1 MVEILA
7 GVFCFHTGKMECIDM
22 NASEIKSIISEF
34 HQLPYKSVL
43 ISGAWG
49 IGKSYAV
56 ENALPDDSCMIS
68 LFGIKKAEDI
78 YHDLFFRMFG
88 KSKEKMTA
96 VASKIFDGAVSVL
109 GEFFSAAKAVGEIK
123 DALTSIVAEKDLLFQ
138 GLKKLD
144 TPYIIAFDDLERL
157 PDNIDISEVFGIIEE
172 LKKYE
177 HLKVIIVAN
186 LNEMRVHKNTFESY
200 SEKVIDRVYKIT
212 EPSFDVN
219 WDELGI
225 DSMFAKEFMSRH
237 KVKNLR
243 TMKKAQDFYEDV
255 RINGGIDNEKFL
267 YAVQHLCYGVVV
279 EIIDELYKENMSEA
293 EAKTMSR
300 MELGLAKVRA
310 LLPSRIS
317 MNYLTGV
324 WCSSSLM
331 SMIEKY
337 YSESGVFDKE
347 QYRAEYEVFL
357 KAGEVNNFY
366 KTEMEIRD
374 VVSHWKEWFV
384 AAKNAR
390 ELSRFAEE
398 AVGWTELLKEPTEEI
413 IYEFKKRLAEMLW
426 NIAIQKGTSIFTLD
440 DYSYHTN
447 YGVVSEATHEVV
459 KSLREK
465 IVLKYIDD
473 LVDSMNGRR
482 AFEVSYQLRQCY
494 QNTYYSEIVKVNSA
508 KLLRRESFPIDEM
521 TEEKYHTCYNVLYI
535 LRKTDQNSYD
545 QFVEELLEQCD
556 KMAAHRIKII
566 NRDID
571 EK

>member
-1 MVEILA
+1 
-7 GVFCFHTGKMECIDM
+7 M
-22 NASEIKSIISEF
+22 NACEIKSVISEF
-34 HQLPYKSVL
+34 HKLPYKSVL

-56 ENALPDDSCMIS
+56 EKALPDDSCVIS
-68 LFGIKKAEDI
+68 LFGIKKTEDI

-88 KSKEKMTA
+88 KSKEKMTD

-123 DALTSIVAEKDLLFQ
+123 NALTSIVAEKDLLFQ

-144 TPYIIAFDDLERL
+144 TPYIIVLDDLERL
-157 PDNIDISEVFGIIEE
+157 PENIDVSEVFGIIEE

-177 HLKVIIVAN
+177 HLKIIVVAN
-186 LNEMRVHKNTFESY
+186 LDEMGKHKKVFESY

-212 EPSFDVN
+212 EPSFDVD
-219 WDELGI
+219 WGELGI
-225 DSMFAKEFMSRH
+225 DPEFAKEFTSRH

-243 TMKKAQDFYEDV
+243 TMKKAQNFYEDV
-255 RINGGIDNEKFL
+255 RINGGIEDEDFL
-267 YAVQHLCYGVVV
+267 YAVRQLCYGVVV
-279 EIIDELYKENMSEA
+279 EITDELYKESLSEA
-293 EAKTMSR
+293 EAKAMSR
-300 MELGLAKVRA
+300 MELGLAQVRA
-310 LLPSRIS
+310 LLQSRIS
-317 MNYLTGV
+317 RNYLAGV
-324 WCSSSLM
+324 WCSGSLM

-337 YSESGVFDKE
+337 YSESGVFDKD

-366 KTEMEIRD
+366 KSEEEIRD
-374 VVSHWKEWFV
+374 VVSHWREWFET
-384 AAKNAR
+384 ANNAR
-390 ELSRFAEE
+390 ELSRFADE
-398 AVGWTELLKEPTEEI
+398 AVGWTELLGEAIEDI
-413 IYEFKKRLAEMLW
+413 IAEFKKRLTEMLW
-426 NIAIQKGTSIFTLD
+426 NIAVQNGTGILTLD

-447 YGVVSEATHEVV
+447 YKAVLEATREVV

-465 IVLKYIDD
+465 LVLKYIND
-473 LVDSMNGRR
+473 LKISMNGRK
-482 AFEVSYQLRQCY
+482 AFEISYQLRQCY
-494 QNTYYSEIVKVNSA
+494 QNTYYCEIVKANSA
-508 KLLRRESFPIDEM
+508 KLLRKESFPIDEM

-535 LRKTDQNSYD
+535 LRKTDQDRYD
-545 QFVEELLEQCD
+545 HFVEELLEQCD